1 MASLLTI
8 PREIRDEIYG
18 WALLDTLASSRS
30 RDLQR
35 ERKRITYS
43 PDDPETIFGEGSVR
57 YPVHTSLPPTHALLH
72 TTRQLRNEFL
82 DTVKRLGKL
91 KYKVDLIHR
100 EDKGI
105 LVPTWI
111 SIPCLPCFVNK
122 VDELEVHWRPRG
134 SKTSSVMSYVGYDQ
148 ERWQPNGLSA
158 SLAML
163 QRFVERGIY
172 LLSKKKRQ
180 KVHIGLLAIH
190 LDLEVERDEEEV
202 SLLARETG
210 NFLNDWMVGDTDF
223 AYDDNAREREDAQFR
238 LLADKIDRIQ
248 LHVNGTLG
256 REWELSEVTAKRDSE
271 RPRNAD

>member
-30 RDLQR
+30 QDLRR

-72 TTRQLRNEFL
+72 TARQLRNEFL
-82 DTVKRLGKL
+82 DSVKRLGKL

-105 LVPTWI
+105 LDPIWI
-111 SIPCLPCFVNK
+111 SVPCLPCFVNK
-122 VDELEVHWRPRG
+122 VDELEVHWCSRV
-134 SKTSSVMSYVGYDQ
+134 SETSSVMSYVGYDQ
-148 ERWQPNGLSA
+148 ERWQSNGLSA

-180 KVHIGLLAIH
+180 KVHIGLLAIY
-190 LDLEVERDEEEV
+190 LDMEVESDEEEV
-202 SLLARETG
+202 PLLARETS

-238 LLADKIDRIQ
+238 LLAGKIDRIQ

-271 RPRNAD
+271 RPRNVD